1 MGSAAEVSN
10 QGTVSG
16 TNFASVLTDDPTVGG
31 AADPTVTP
39 IDPPDSVVT
48 VAVSP
53 LAVAEDG
60 ATNLVY
66 TFTRT
71 GFTANA
77 LTVNFLIAGTADFG
91 PSPDDYTQTGA
102 ASFAPPNGTVNFTAG
117 SPTATVTVN
126 PEADAISESDETV
139 IITVD
144 SGTDYTI
151 GTPNSA
157 TGTITNDDA
166 AVSVAVA
173 PASTA
178 EGGANLVYTFSR
190 TGSTVAAI
198 TVNFT
203 VGGTASFPADYS
215 QTGAATF
222 TPPTATVTIGA
233 GNSSAAVTVTPLTDC
248 LSSEGPE
255 TVQFTVTAGTGY
267 TVGAP
272 SSATGTITDVP
283 DATPPV
289 ITLDPNRPTSMW
301 PPNHDYHNFTVSQ
314 FILSASDA
322 CDPNVDASDVYITKI
337 ESDEAEDG
345 AGDGNTLNDI
355 TIAGDCKSFQL
366 RSERAVAGNGRVYT
380 ITFKVQDN
388 QGNFTTTTAT
398 VSVPVTMN
406 GIAIGDAPMY
416 TVTSTCP

>member
-1 MGSAAEVSN
+1 
-10 QGTVSG
+10 
-16 TNFASVLTDDPTVGG
+16 
-31 AADPTVTP
+31 
-39 IDPPDSVVT
+39 
-48 VAVSP
+48 
-53 LAVAEDG
+53 
-60 ATNLVY
+60 LVY

-71 GFTANA
+71 GFSANA
-77 LTVNFLIAGTADFG
+77 LTVNFSIGGTADFG
-91 PSPDDYTQTGA
+91 ASPDDYTQTGA
-102 ASFAPPNGTVNFTAG
+102 ASFTPPTGTVNFLAN
-117 SPTATVTVN
+117 SSTATVTVN
-126 PEADAISESDETV
+126 PEADATTEPDETV
-139 IITVD
+139 ILTVT
-144 SGTDYTI
+144 SGTDYTV
-151 GTPNSA
+151 GSPDSA
-157 TGTITNDDA
+157 TGTITNDDS

-173 PASTA
+173 PTSTA
-178 EGGANLVYTFSR
+178 EGGANLVYTFTR

-203 VGGTASFPADYS
+203 VGGTASFPGDYS
-215 QTGAATF
+215 QSGAATF

-233 GNSSAAVTVTPLTDC
+233 GNSSAAVNVTPLTDC

-267 TVGAP
+267 SVGSP

-289 ITLDPNRPTSMW
+289 IVLDPNRPTSMW
-301 PPNHDYHNFTVSQ
+301 PPNHDYQNFTASQ

-337 ESDEAEDG
+337 ESDEVEDG
-345 AGDGNTLNDI
+345 TGDGNTLNDI

-366 RSERAVAGNGRVYT
+366 RSERGVSGNGRVYT

-388 QGNFTTTTAT
+388 QGNFTTTTAQ
-398 VSVPVTMN
+398 VSVPITQN
-406 GIAIGDAPMY
+406 GIAIGNGPQY